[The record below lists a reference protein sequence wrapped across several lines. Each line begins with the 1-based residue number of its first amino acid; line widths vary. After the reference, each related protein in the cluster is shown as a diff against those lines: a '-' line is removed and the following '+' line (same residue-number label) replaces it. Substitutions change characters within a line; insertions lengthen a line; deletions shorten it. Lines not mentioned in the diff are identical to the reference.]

1 MDSDNP
7 IIGLLLLVLIILVKA
22 TVSNVKAAINYIN
35 EAEVKKRA
43 EEGDKDSVL
52 LIELLAKPEFYIF
65 AIDIVITALS
75 VFSGVIY
82 IRYFSAWVIQLADK
96 IVSGSVALR
105 MIFTVIALF
114 LLIEI
119 ISLFGSLLPK
129 KIAKKNAEKRAYNT
143 VNLMKIIVTFLRPI
157 TWLMQIIMN
166 GLIKLFGIDPKELL
180 DNVTEEGIISMV
192 NEGQEQGLLEANE
205 VEMISNIIEFD
216 EKEVEDIMTH
226 RNKIVGVN
234 ADMTIDE
241 AMRYM
246 VEEKY
251 SRYPL
256 FEGDLDNITG
266 IVHIKDVTNYY
277 VNNINNDI
285 KTKKISEIAK
295 KAYFVPES
303 QKIDVLFNDM
313 KSKKI
318 HMAVAVDEYGQTSG
332 IVAFEDVIE
341 EIVGNILDEYDID
354 EKNIIRQANGQYI
367 MRGASELDEVSDILG
382 IDLENDEYDTLN
394 GFLISKLDRIPKDGE
409 KMTLKHEGYV
419 FEVLDTRNKM
429 IKFVRVKK
437 DLDISKEVVEA

>member
-7 IIGLLLLVLIILVKA
+7 IIGLLLLFLVILVKA
-22 TVSNVKAAINYIN
+22 TVSNVKAAINFIN
-35 EAEVKKRA
+35 EAEVKKKA
-43 EEGDKDSVL
+43 EEGDKDSIL
-52 LIELLAKPEFYIF
+52 LLELLAKPEFYIY

-75 VFSGVIY
+75 VFSGIIY
-82 IRYFSAWVIQLADK
+82 IRYFNTSVIKLADK
-96 IVSGSVALR
+96 IVSNNVALR

-129 KIAKKNAEKRAYNT
+129 KIAKKNAEKRAYST
-143 VNLMKIIVTFLRPI
+143 VNLMKMLVSVLRPI
-157 TWLMQIIMN
+157 TWVMEKIMN
-166 GLIKLFGIDPKELL
+166 GLIILFGIDPKELL

-226 RNKIVGVN
+226 RNKIVGVS

-241 AMRYM
+241 AMRFM

-256 FEGDLDNITG
+256 YEGDLDNITG

-277 VNNINNDI
+277 VNNVNNDI
-285 KTKKISEIAK
+285 KIKKISEIAK
-295 KAYFVPES
+295 KAHFIPES

-437 DLDISKEVVEA
+437 DLVNGKEAVEK

>member
-7 IIGLLLLVLIILVKA
+7 IIGLLILLLIIIVKA

-35 EAEVKKRA
+35 EAEVKKKA
-43 EEGDKDSVL
+43 EDGDKESIL
-52 LIELLAKPEFYIF
+52 LLELLGKPEFYIF

-75 VFSGVIY
+75 VLSGVVY
-82 IRYFSAWVIQLADK
+82 VRYFSEYVCGLADK
-96 IVSGSVALR
+96 VANDSFVLKI
-105 MIFTVIALF
+105 IFTFIAIF
-114 LLIEI
+114 FLIEVV
-119 ISLFGSLLPK
+119 SLFGSLLPK
-129 KIAKKNAEKRAYNT
+129 KIAKKNAEKRAYAT
-143 VNLMKIIVTFLRPI
+143 VNLMKMFVSLLRPI
-157 TWLMQIIMN
+157 TWVMQKIMN
-166 GLIKLFGIDPKELL
+166 GLIKLFGIDPNELL

-205 VEMISNIIEFD
+205 AEMISNIIEFD

-226 RNKIVGVN
+226 RNKIVGVS

-241 AMRYM
+241 AMRFM
-246 VEEKY
+246 VEEKF

-256 FEGDLDNITG
+256 YEGDLDNITG
-266 IVHIKDVTNYY
+266 IVHIKDVANYY
-277 VNNINNDI
+277 VNNDV
-285 KTKKISEIAK
+285 KTKKISELAK
-295 KAYFVPES
+295 KAHFVPEG

-367 MRGASELDEVSDILG
+367 MRGASELDEVSEILG
-382 IDLENDEYDTLN
+382 IDLESDEYDTLN
-394 GFLISKLDRIPKDGE
+394 GFLINKLDRIPKDGE
-409 KMTLKHEGYV
+409 KMTLKHEGYI
-419 FEVLDTRNKM
+419 FDVLDTKNKM

-437 DLDISKEVVEA
+437 EA

>member
-7 IIGLLLLVLIILVKA
+7 IMGLIILGLIIIVKA
-22 TVSNVKAAINYIN
+22 IVSNVKAAINYIN
-35 EAEVKKRA
+35 EAEVKKKA
-43 EEGDKDSVL
+43 EEGDKDSIL
-52 LIELLAKPEFYIF
+52 LVELLAKPEFYIF

-75 VFSGVIY
+75 VLSGVIY
-82 IRYFSAWVIQLADK
+82 VRYFSAYVCELADK
-96 IVSGSVALR
+96 VKLNSTLLKMA
-105 MIFTVIALF
+105 FTVIAIF

-129 KIAKKNAEKRAYNT
+129 KIAKKNAEKRAYST
-143 VNLMKIIVTFLRPI
+143 VNLMKMLVTILRPI
-157 TWLMQIIMN
+157 TWAMQKIMD
-166 GLIKLFGIDPKELL
+166 GLIRLFGIDPKELL
-180 DNVTEEGIISMV
+180 DNVTEEGIISLV

-205 VEMISNIIEFD
+205 AEMISNIIEFD
-216 EKEVEDIMTH
+216 EKEVEEVMTH
-226 RNKIVGVN
+226 RNKIVGVS

-241 AMRYM
+241 AMRFM

-256 FEGDLDNITG
+256 YEGDLDNITG
-266 IVHIKDVTNYY
+266 IVHIKDVANYY
-277 VNNINNDI
+277 VNNDD
-285 KTKKISEIAK
+285 KTKKISELAK
-295 KAYFVPES
+295 KAHFVPES

-313 KSKKI
+313 KTKKI

-367 MRGASELDEVSDILG
+367 MRGASEIDEVSEILG
-382 IDLENDEYDTLN
+382 IGLESDEYDTLN
-394 GFLISKLDRIPKDGE
+394 GFLINKLDRIPKDGE

-419 FEVLDTRNKM
+419 FEVLDTKNKM

-437 DLDISKEVVEA
+437 DME

>member
-7 IIGLLLLVLIILVKA
+7 IIGLLVLVLIIVVKA
-22 TVSNVKAAINYIN
+22 IVSNVKAAINYIN

-43 EEGDKDSVL
+43 EEGDKDSIL
-52 LIELLAKPEFYIF
+52 LVELLAKPEFYIF
-65 AIDIVITALS
+65 AIDIIITALS
-75 VFSGVIY
+75 VLSGVIY
-82 IRYFSAWVIQLADK
+82 IRYFSASVCGLADK
-96 IVSGSVALR
+96 VIKDNMPLKMVFTIV
-105 MIFTVIALF
+105 ALF

-129 KIAKKNAEKRAYNT
+129 KIAKKNAERRAYNT
-143 VNLMKIIVTFLRPI
+143 VNLMKMLVTILRPI
-157 TWLMQIIMN
+157 TWIMQKIMD
-166 GLIKLFGIDPKELL
+166 GLIIILGIDPNELL

-205 VEMISNIIEFD
+205 AEMISNIIEFD

-226 RNKIVGVN
+226 RNKIVGVS

-241 AMRYM
+241 AMRFM

-256 FEGDLDNITG
+256 YEGDLDNITG
-266 IVHIKDVTNYY
+266 IVHIKDVANYY
-277 VNNINNDI
+277 VNNDI
-285 KTKKISEIAK
+285 KTKKISELAK
-295 KAYFVPES
+295 KAHFVPES

-313 KSKKI
+313 KTQKI

-367 MRGASELDEVSDILG
+367 MRGASEIDEVSEILG
-382 IDLENDEYDTLN
+382 IDLESDEYDTLN
-394 GFLISKLDRIPKDGE
+394 GFLINKLDRIPKDGE
-409 KMTLKHEGYV
+409 KMTLKHKGYV
-419 FEVLDTRNKM
+419 FEVLDTKNKM

-437 DLDISKEVVEA
+437 EAE